1 LIVPI
6 GRPKNGL
13 GMAGVLG
20 TSLQKGRTDMSVN
33 ASAPRL
39 ARAIFLALFGT
50 AFAAPAFA
58 ANTNPWDGDVHPS
71 FMFYGWLPGVS
82 LDTRYKLPDNVGGG
96 AVVNKSDGNIFD
108 NLSGAF
114 MMSGD
119 VRVGQWGFYGDLAW
133 VKFDNE
139 DGKLRTFDGE
149 HVDANLKTTW
159 DLKGGV
165 VTLAGLYNLGHGPSG
180 YNDFIFG
187 GRYLWIKGNL
197 NWDFNATGGG
207 GVIGLANSGQLSR
220 DSNSADAII
229 GLRGQWQF
237 GDGGRWYIPY
247 YIDIGTGNSEWTS
260 SANLGIGYLYDWG
273 NIAFVW
279 RDLRYKQG
287 NDEFL
292 RKFDLDGPSFN
303 IGWQF

>member
-1 LIVPI
+1 
-6 GRPKNGL
+6 
-13 GMAGVLG
+13 
-20 TSLQKGRTDMSVN
+20 MSVN

-39 ARAIFLALFGT
+39 ARAILLALFGT
-50 AFAAPAFA
+50 AFAAPTFA
-58 ANTNPWDGDVHPS
+58 ANTDPWDGDVHPS

-96 AVVNKSDGNIFD
+96 SVINKSDGNIFD

-119 VRVGQWGFYGDLAW
+119 VRVGQWGFFGDLAW

-139 DGKLRTFDGE
+139 DGKLRTFDGQR
-149 HVDANLKTTW
+149 VDASLKTTW

-165 VTLAGLYNLGHGPSG
+165 VTLAGLYNFGHGPSG

-207 GVIGLANSGQLSR
+207 GIIGLANSGKLSR
-220 DSNSADAII
+220 DSNSADAIV

-237 GDGGRWYIPY
+237 GDGGRWYVPY

-279 RDLRYKQG
+279 RDLRYKQS

-292 RKFDLDGPSFN
+292 RKFDLDGPSFS

>member
-58 ANTNPWDGDVHPS
+58 AYTNPWDGDVHPS

-207 GVIGLANSGQLSR
+207 GVIGLANSGKLSR